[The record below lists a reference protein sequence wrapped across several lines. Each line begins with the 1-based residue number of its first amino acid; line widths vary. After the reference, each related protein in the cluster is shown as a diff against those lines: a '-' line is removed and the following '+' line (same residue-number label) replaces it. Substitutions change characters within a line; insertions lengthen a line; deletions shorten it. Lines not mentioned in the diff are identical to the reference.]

1 MNSVWMVTVVAWRLI
16 CSQYTENKIII
27 LNKPLREMFRIYY
40 DKFLDNPILQYTYI
54 TCYGLVIIRTK

>member
-1 MNSVWMVTVVAWRLI
+1 MSGNCRGLEINLFTD
-16 CSQYTENKIII
+16 TENKIII

-54 TCYGLVIIRTK
+54 ACYGLVIIRTK